1 MANVTR
7 RRKYV
12 DSGGGMFIPM
22 NVEGGTWNEHFITTP
37 KLVTIGCMFAA
48 LLFLCSY
55 LASINS
61 SVAGYILWIA
71 VWFFCCIQITRF
83 IIFEEKYYYRMYLE
97 LQEHE
102 ISTPSLFWNIAS
114 MNDTEDG
121 AVMTYSDGKIGIVVK
136 VERDTITGKTKDF
149 EETHYDA
156 ISDFYKEVISN
167 RYSFMQMN
175 IMEQAGK
182 DPRLA
187 ELSKIVYKSD
197 NENICKL
204 MEMEVGHI
212 KNITHKSLYE
222 SDYFLFYTNDI
233 TKVDTIIQDIT
244 ECIFKLLD
252 GAYIGFQ
259 ILTSKGIVDLVKEIY
274 GVNYFN
280 STEASLLMFSDEYK
294 ATVPPFNIVGLKW
307 TDGNVQELTPAERN
321 RLRNI
326 TSGVIKGS
334 INMGDVSLKKAVYRR
349 EEKNNIFDDMGI
361 EELKSNIENFSTDI
375 ANESSDDDEYID
387 I

>member
-334 INMGDVSLKKAVYRR
+334 INMGDVSLKKAVYRK
-349 EEKNNIFDDMGI
+349 EEKNSCKKRF
-361 EELKSNIENFSTDI
+361 LKKL
-375 ANESSDDDEYID
+375 
-387 I
+387 